1 MLGVHRAVYTVGVDE
16 NQAREILKSL
26 RQEADEAQQA
36 VVNARVRVAALG
48 KLIEGYCELFPGLAK
63 DVRRIAVEQAEATD
77 AVPDR
82 PTGQEAVLRV
92 LSDITYRGRYWSPSM
107 MVDELEGRGWSP
119 RSDNPVN
126 AVRTDVYKRQ
136 VPGHALRRTS
146 RFARDARLFTEA
158 MCKKGRRGSLWP
170 VSYTHL
176 DVYKRQLE
184 ERPLPGQIVGEDP
197 LAELDP
203 FELGTAARNRAEELA
218 PGTERTRLGIDIRE
232 SKARTR

>member
-1 MLGVHRAVYTVGVDE
+1 LPGVHRAVYTVGVDE

-36 VVNARVRVAALG
+36 VVNAQVRVAALG

-126 AVRTDVYKRQ
+126 AVRT
-136 VPGHALRRTS
+136 ALTRLAES
-146 RFARDARLFTEA
+146 DARVL
-158 MCKKGRRGSLWP
+158 KGRGEHGIVYYFAGEGAPTPNFRGESL
-170 VSYTHL
+170 S
-176 DVYKRQLE
+176 
-184 ERPLPGQIVGEDP
+184 
-197 LAELDP
+197 
-203 FELGTAARNRAEELA
+203 LA
-218 PGTERTRLGIDIRE
+218 PGGVDPDSFRFGGPGVTIAEGVST
-232 SKARTR
+232 S